1 MILFQK
7 NRCKGSNDSHETT
20 NEMRRTI
27 RDIFFT
33 HQAQTTARPIGLEV
47 KKARGSY
54 IIDKDNK
61 KYLDF
66 VAGVSACTLGHSHPK
81 VIRAV
86 RRQMRKYLHVM
97 VYGEFVQDEPV
108 QLVKLLADHL
118 PEQLSCTYLTNS
130 GTEGIEGALKL
141 AKRATGRQR
150 IISANNA
157 YHGNTQGAMSVMG
170 YEERK
175 RAYRPL
181 IPGTSF
187 IQFNDVRDLEQ
198 INEQTA
204 AVILETI
211 QGGAGFIV
219 PTNDY
224 MIAVRERCDK
234 VGALLILDEIQ
245 PGMGR
250 TGKLFAF
257 EHYNMIPDIFVTGK
271 GLGGGFPV
279 GAFCASKELMNL
291 LQDKPILGHITTF
304 GGHPVIAAACHA
316 TLKTLLQSNLI
327 TETLEKEQYIREQLQ
342 HRGIQ
347 EIRGKGLMLALI
359 LRTPEHAQQL
369 VKIALERGLL
379 LFFLL
384 FEKRAV
390 RVTPPLT
397 ISKKEIKKGCDIILN
412 ILDEIC

>member
-1 MILFQK
+1 MI
-7 NRCKGSNDSHETT
+7 
-20 NEMRRTI
+20 RTA
-27 RDIFFT
+27 RDIFFA
-33 HQAQTTARPIGLEV
+33 HQAQTTPKPIGLEV

-224 MIAVRERCDK
+224 MKAVRERCDK

-291 LQDKPILGHITTF
+291 FQDKPILGHITTF

-316 TLKTLLQSNLI
+316 TLKILLQSNLI

-384 FEKRAV
+384 FEERAV

>member
-1 MILFQK
+1 MI
-7 NRCKGSNDSHETT
+7 
-20 NEMRRTI
+20 RTA
-27 RDIFFT
+27 RDIFFA
-33 HQAQTTARPIGLEV
+33 HQAQTTPKPIGLEV

-108 QLVKLLADHL
+108 QLVKLLADQL
-118 PEQLSCTYLTNS
+118 PEQLSCIYLTNS

-181 IPGTSF
+181 IPGTSY
-187 IQFNDVRDLEQ
+187 IQFNDIRDLEQ

-224 MIAVRERCDK
+224 MKAVRERCDK

-257 EHYNMIPDIFVTGK
+257 EHYNLIPDIFVTGK

-279 GAFCASKELMNL
+279 GAFCASKELMKL

-327 TETLEKEQYIREQLQ
+327 AETIEKEQYIREQLQ
-342 HRGIQ
+342 HQGIK

-359 LRTPEHAQQL
+359 LSTPELAQQL

-397 ISKKEIKKGCDIILN
+397 ISKKELKKGCDIIVN

>member
-1 MILFQK
+1 MI
-7 NRCKGSNDSHETT
+7 
-20 NEMRRTI
+20 RTA
-27 RDIFFT
+27 RDIFFA
-33 HQAQTTARPIGLEV
+33 HQAQTTPKPIGLEV

-108 QLVKLLADHL
+108 QLVKLLADQL
-118 PEQLSCTYLTNS
+118 PEQLSCIYLTNS

-181 IPGTSF
+181 IPGTSY
-187 IQFNDVRDLEQ
+187 IQFNDIGDLEQ

-219 PTNDY
+219 PTNEY
-224 MIAVRERCDK
+224 MKAVRERCDK

-257 EHYNMIPDIFVTGK
+257 EHYDMFPDIFVTGK

-279 GAFCASKELMNL
+279 GAFCASKELMKL

-327 TETLEKEQYIREQLQ
+327 ADTIEKEQFIREQLQ
-342 HRGIQ
+342 HRGIK

-359 LRTPEHAQQL
+359 LLTPELAQKL
-369 VKIALERGLL
+369 VKIALDRGLL

-384 FEKRAV
+384 FSKQHRHQGTSHINLVLVDLELV
-390 RVTPPLT
+390 CLPL
-397 ISKKEIKKGCDIILN
+397 ILR
-412 ILDEIC
+412 IPRQVF

>member
-1 MILFQK
+1 MK
-7 NRCKGSNDSHETT
+7 H
-20 NEMRRTI
+20 TI
-27 RDIFFT
+27 RHIFLA
-33 HQAQTTARPIGLEV
+33 HQAQTTSKPIGLEV

-187 IQFNDVRDLEQ
+187 IQFNDVRDLKQ

-224 MIAVRERCDK
+224 MKAVRERCDK

-327 TETLEKEQYIREQLQ
+327 SETLEKEQYIREQLQ

-359 LRTPEHAQQL
+359 FRTPEHAQQL

-384 FEKRAV
+384 FEERAV

>member
-1 MILFQK
+1 MSQ
-7 NRCKGSNDSHETT
+7 
-20 NEMRRTI
+20 TI
-27 RDIFFT
+27 RDFFFT
-33 HQAQTTARPIGLEV
+33 HQAQTTAQPIGLEI

-54 IIDKDNK
+54 IIDKNNK

-66 VAGVSACTLGHSHPK
+66 VAGVSACTLGHCHPK

-86 RRQMRKYLHVM
+86 RSQMRKYLHVM
-97 VYGEFVQDEPV
+97 VYGEFVQNEPV
-108 QLVKLLADHL
+108 QLVKLLADNL
-118 PEQLSCTYLTNS
+118 PKKLSCTYLTNS

-141 AKRATGRQR
+141 AKRATGRQN
-150 IISANNA
+150 IIAANNA

-181 IPGTSF
+181 IPGTSY
-187 IQFNDVRDLEQ
+187 IQFNDFDDIEK
-198 INEQTA
+198 INTKTA
-204 AVILETI
+204 AVILETV

-219 PTNDY
+219 PSKDY
-224 MIAVRERCDK
+224 MKAIREQCDK

-257 EHYNMIPDIFVTGK
+257 EHFDIVPDIFVTGK

-279 GAFCASKELMNL
+279 GAFCSSKELMDL

-316 TLKTLLQSNLI
+316 TLQTLLKSDLMAQ
-327 TETLEKEQYIREQLQ
+327 TLEKERFIREYLQ
-342 HRGIQ
+342 HKGIV

-359 LRTPEHAQQL
+359 MTSEELAQEL
-369 VKIALERGLL
+369 VRIALERGLL

-390 RVTPPLT
+390 RITPPLT
-397 ISKKEIKKGCDIILN
+397 ISKKELKKGCDIILH

>member
-1 MILFQK
+1 MI
-7 NRCKGSNDSHETT
+7 
-20 NEMRRTI
+20 RTA
-27 RDIFFT
+27 RDIFFA
-33 HQAQTTARPIGLEV
+33 HQAQTTPKPIGLEV

-108 QLVKLLADHL
+108 QLVKLLADQL
-118 PEQLSCTYLTNS
+118 PEQLSCIYLTNS

-181 IPGTSF
+181 IPGTSY
-187 IQFNDVRDLEQ
+187 IQFNDIGDLEQ

-224 MIAVRERCDK
+224 MKAVRERCDK

-279 GAFCASKELMNL
+279 GAFCASIELMNL

-327 TETLEKEQYIREQLQ
+327 AETLEKEQYIREQLQ
-342 HRGIQ
+342 HQGIK

-359 LRTPEHAQQL
+359 LPTPELAQQL

-397 ISKKEIKKGCDIILN
+397 ISKKELKKGCDIIVN